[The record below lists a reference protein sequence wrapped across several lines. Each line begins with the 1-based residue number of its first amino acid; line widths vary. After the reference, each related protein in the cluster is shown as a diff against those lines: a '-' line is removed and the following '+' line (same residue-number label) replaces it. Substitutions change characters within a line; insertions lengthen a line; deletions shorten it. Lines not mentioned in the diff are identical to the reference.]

1 MITIGQRLGTNSL
14 RALTLLVIASST
26 AYGGQS
32 PRANQSQTGN
42 VSPNGSSAQ
51 PATRG
56 ASALLVSPE
65 EDYRIGLNDV
75 LDIKVES
82 APELTQ
88 TYRVT
93 AAGTF
98 LMPWVGRVAAAKKTT
113 EELAEFITEKL
124 RGDYLK
130 DPKVSVI
137 VREFNSRSFFIQGS
151 VRSPGVFQI
160 EGKPS
165 MLELITLA
173 GGLSETHGANAF
185 IIRRIK
191 AQAPDGAGK
200 PGTNASI
207 HQDPPS
213 DESPRYEMSSVNISG
228 LLRGN
233 FNQNVS
239 LEAGDI
245 VNIPP
250 TDVFFVAGEVN
261 APGSF
266 QLKEGTSLRQAIS
279 LAQGTNFKA
288 ATSRGIIFR
297 ENAAGKRE
305 ELHVDIAAVM
315 SGKKEDIT
323 IAAND
328 IIMVPNSRTRS
339 IGGALLRAFGMTAVS
354 RFPIP

>member
-1 MITIGQRLGTNSL
+1 
-14 RALTLLVIASST
+14 
-26 AYGGQS
+26 
-32 PRANQSQTGN
+32 
-42 VSPNGSSAQ
+42 
-51 PATRG
+51 
-56 ASALLVSPE
+56 
-65 EDYRIGLNDV
+65 
-75 LDIKVES
+75 
-82 APELTQ
+82 
-88 TYRVT
+88 
-93 AAGTF
+93 
-98 LMPWVGRVAAAKKTT
+98 
-113 EELAEFITEKL
+113 
-124 RGDYLK
+124 
-130 DPKVSVI
+130 
-137 VREFNSRSFFIQGS
+137 
-151 VRSPGVFQI
+151 
-160 EGKPS
+160 
-165 MLELITLA
+165 
-173 GGLSETHGANAF
+173 
-185 IIRRIK
+185 
-191 AQAPDGAGK
+191 
-200 PGTNASI
+200 
-207 HQDPPS
+207 
-213 DESPRYEMSSVNISG
+213 MSSVNISG